1 MKKTYRGSCH
11 CGAIRFEAELDLAE
25 GIRKCNCSFC
35 LKLGYKKSFAGYEAL
50 RVTGGKDVMRDY
62 KPVPSNWPEGDIN
75 HYMCPHCGAHT
86 FSRGHLDFMGGNFWA
101 VNVACLDDA
110 TEEEL
115 GAAPIV
121 YEDGKHDRQLDP
133 PDITSYL

>member
-1 MKKTYRGSCH
+1 ME
-11 CGAIRFEAELDLAE
+11 GACADPLALAADLTAPAAPECDNEELT
-25 GIRKCNCSFC
+25 
-35 LKLGYKKSFAGYEAL
+35 GYDAL
-50 RVTGGKDVMRDY
+50 RITKGKEAMRDY
-62 KPVPSNWPEGDIN
+62 KAVPSNWPEGDIN

-86 FSRGHLDFMGGNFWA
+86 FSRGYLDFMGGNFWA

-121 YEDGKHDRQLDP
+121 YEDGKHDRQLEP
-133 PDITSYL
+133 PAITSYL